1 MKWPIVIYVLR
12 CVVMHRISNYSFVT
26 CSSCTSN
33 THILCLHDAKS
44 ITNKFPNGN
53 VVPKYVCDILCSPS
67 FLFRCNACINA
78 LPLSSQFYIH
88 STNNNVPICNTL
100 VTELET
106 NRTQIT
112 KIDVQL
118 NATNLK
124 SATLHRLY
132 TYYGI
137 LQRKS
142 QINIC

>member
-1 MKWPIVIYVLR
+1 MY
-12 CVVMHRISNYSFVT
+12 RISNYSFVT
-26 CSSCTSN
+26 CSSYSSN
-33 THILCLHDAKS
+33 SNIVCLHDAKS

-78 LPLSSQFYIH
+78 LPLSSQVDIH

-106 NRTQIT
+106 NRTLVT

-118 NATNLK
+118 NATNSK
-124 SATLHRLY
+124 SATLHTMVFDNAKAKS
-132 TYYGI
+132 TYADI
-137 LQRKS
+137 TS
-142 QINIC
+142 QNNQLDLFLKK